1 MRFDHPGRERRRG
14 ALPAAVAGGNVDM
27 VMAAIVGAAGLPS
40 TLAAVRAGKR
50 VLLANKEALV
60 MAGRLLMDEVRRA
73 GAELIP
79 IDSEHNAIFQC
90 MPAGYLPGDAARGV
104 TRRDSDRFRRT
115 VSPRRSA
122 TSIEHVT
129 PDEACAHPKWKMGR
143 KISVDSATLMNKG
156 LEVIEATL
164 LFGLPESQVDVVVHP
179 QSVVH
184 SLVEYAD
191 GSMLAQLG
199 APDMRTPIAQAL
211 AWPERFASGVQSL
224 DLVESDSSD
233 SSRRIMFA
241 FPSLEL
247 ARAAARAGGTA
258 PAVLNAAN
266 EVAVQAFLDRRLNFT
281 GIATVI
287 DKVLQRLDSS
297 PVKALGD
304 VLDADAAARRLAIAL
319 IELGAGALRMKM
331 LLFIAA
337 FLVAISILV
346 AVHEFGHYWVAK
358 KLGFKVLRFSIG
370 FGKPLLTRVG
380 KDADRTEYCL
390 AAIPLGGYVKLLD
403 EREGDVAP
411 AELHRSFTR
420 RPISHR
426 IAVLLAGPA
435 MNLLF
440 ASLLYAVL
448 AMVGTEIVK
457 PVVGQV
463 RLDSPAAVAG
473 LQRGDEIV
481 RVGDTQCRRHRRAA
495 DRLASPVFA
504 TTA

>member
-1 MRFDHPGRERRRG
+1 MNAPRGLAILGSTGSIGRSTLSVVALHPELFRVAVLG
-14 ALPAAVAGGNVDM
+14 AHSSWQAIVEQAKIFRPDLVVLVDPEAAAQARTALRDCGSASRVESGAEALALAAGGGNVHI
-27 VMAAIVGAAGLPS
+27 VMAAIVGAAGLQS
-40 TLAAVRAGKR
+40 TLAAVRAAKR

-60 MAGRLLMDEVRRA
+60 MAGQILMDEVRRA

-90 MPAGYLPGDAARGV
+90 MPTGYLPGDAARGV
-104 TRRDSDRFRRT
+104 VRVILTASGGPFRCT
-115 VSPRRSA
+115 DVA
-122 TSIEHVT
+122 TLSQVT

-164 LFGLPESQVDVVVHP
+164 LFGLPESHVDVIVHP

-211 AWPERFASGVQSL
+211 AWPERFASGVESL
-224 DLVESDSSD
+224 NLAEIGQLGFEPPDHV
-233 SSRRIMFA
+233 R
-241 FPSLEL
+241 FPSLGL

-281 GIATVI
+281 AITTVI

-319 IELGAGALRMKM
+319 IEPGSGAL
-331 LLFIAA
+331 A
-337 FLVAISILV
+337 
-346 AVHEFGHYWVAK
+346 
-358 KLGFKVLRFSIG
+358 
-370 FGKPLLTRVG
+370 
-380 KDADRTEYCL
+380 
-390 AAIPLGGYVKLLD
+390 
-403 EREGDVAP
+403 
-411 AELHRSFTR
+411 
-420 RPISHR
+420 
-426 IAVLLAGPA
+426 
-435 MNLLF
+435 
-440 ASLLYAVL
+440 
-448 AMVGTEIVK
+448 
-457 PVVGQV
+457 
-463 RLDSPAAVAG
+463 
-473 LQRGDEIV
+473 
-481 RVGDTQCRRHRRAA
+481 
-495 DRLASPVFA
+495 
-504 TTA
+504 

>member
-1 MRFDHPGRERRRG
+1 MSKRQGLAILGSTGSVGQSTLSVVAMHPERFRVAVLAANRSWQTIVEQAKRFDAQIVVLVDPEAAAQARAALRACGSTTRVESG
-14 ALPAAVAGGNVDM
+14 AEALAAAVADGDVD
-27 VMAAIVGAAGLPS
+27 VGLLS
-40 TLAAVRAGKR
+40 TLAAVRAAKR

-60 MAGRLLMDEVRRA
+60 MAGPLLMDEVRRA
-73 GAELIP
+73 GAQIIP

-104 TRRDSDRFRRT
+104 IRVILTASGGPFRCADPA
-115 VSPRRSA
+115 SLA
-122 TSIEHVT
+122 HVT

-164 LFGLPESQVDVVVHP
+164 LFGLPESQVDVIVHP

-224 DLVESDSSD
+224 NLAEIGQLAFEPPDHE
-233 SSRRIMFA
+233 R
-241 FPSLEL
+241 FPSLTL

-281 GIATVI
+281 AIATVI

-304 VLDADAAARRLAIAL
+304 VLGADAAARRLAEEL
-319 IELGAGALRMKM
+319 IEPSFGAL
-331 LLFIAA
+331 A
-337 FLVAISILV
+337 
-346 AVHEFGHYWVAK
+346 
-358 KLGFKVLRFSIG
+358 
-370 FGKPLLTRVG
+370 
-380 KDADRTEYCL
+380 
-390 AAIPLGGYVKLLD
+390 
-403 EREGDVAP
+403 
-411 AELHRSFTR
+411 
-420 RPISHR
+420 
-426 IAVLLAGPA
+426 
-435 MNLLF
+435 
-440 ASLLYAVL
+440 
-448 AMVGTEIVK
+448 
-457 PVVGQV
+457 
-463 RLDSPAAVAG
+463 
-473 LQRGDEIV
+473 
-481 RVGDTQCRRHRRAA
+481 
-495 DRLASPVFA
+495 
-504 TTA
+504 